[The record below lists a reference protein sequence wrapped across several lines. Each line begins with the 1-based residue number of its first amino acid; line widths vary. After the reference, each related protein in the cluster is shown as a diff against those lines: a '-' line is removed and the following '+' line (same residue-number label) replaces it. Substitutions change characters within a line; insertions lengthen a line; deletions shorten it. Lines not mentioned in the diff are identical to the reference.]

1 MLLPNIYSRRGMTPN
16 RGKNMISWGVRGTQ
30 SFLNFKLERERGEW
44 NGANSPAREYEEL
57 VAGRGKTDNDGGE
70 WRLRIYDLEKAR
82 NFLHSFFSFN

>member
-1 MLLPNIYSRRGMTPN
+1 MA
-16 RGKNMISWGVRGTQ
+16 GKICPLVGGKRLA

-82 NFLHSFFSFN
+82 NFLFLFFFLIK